1 MHCPVCQLSQPQNT
15 RLPLHPIIEKDFLD
29 RVREDLIDMRHSPD
43 NEYNYIGHS
52 MDHFSK
58 FHVYFSIEEEDSR
71 SVLYVSRTCIGIF
84 GRTQDISL

>member
-1 MHCPVCQLSQPQNT
+1 MKVQRHYFGIKRGFVLEFFTHCSVCQLSQPQNT

-58 FHVYFSIEEEDSR
+58 FHVLFH
-71 SVLYVSRTCIGIF
+71 
-84 GRTQDISL
+84 